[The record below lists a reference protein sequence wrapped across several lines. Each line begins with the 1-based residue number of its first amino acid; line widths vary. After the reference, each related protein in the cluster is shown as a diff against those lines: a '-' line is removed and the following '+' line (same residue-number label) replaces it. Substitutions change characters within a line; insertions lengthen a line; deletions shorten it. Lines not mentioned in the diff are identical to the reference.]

1 MLRLWNGVKN
11 QEKGC
16 KSCKRRRE
24 QKRFVVLDVSNTYF
38 LSNISKQLAATIAE
52 LEEYKLLLSERPT
65 MKKAD
70 FLTRLSEDTPF
81 DTEAQLEN
89 WIKRTEADVR
99 KKQRRDLGLEEEPE
113 EVPTFP
119 LLERP
124 DEELTED
131 EVKEK
136 KRQRLMKG
144 AWDAR
149 MKVKEEKRK
158 ERERMVSCPLCFVI
172 LGRC

>member
-1 MLRLWNGVKN
+1 
-11 QEKGC
+11 
-16 KSCKRRRE
+16 
-24 QKRFVVLDVSNTYF
+24 
-38 LSNISKQLAATIAE
+38 
-52 LEEYKLLLSERPT
+52 

-81 DTEAQLEN
+81 DTEAQLES

-131 EVKEK
+131 EMKEK

-158 ERERMVSCPLCFVI
+158 EKERMVSYPLCSVI
-172 LGRC
+172 WGVADITASIGRGKKERGRGKRDEPRRLGGKVEGSARREVIFLPVATFNC

>member
-1 MLRLWNGVKN
+1 
-11 QEKGC
+11 
-16 KSCKRRRE
+16 
-24 QKRFVVLDVSNTYF
+24 
-38 LSNISKQLAATIAE
+38 
-52 LEEYKLLLSERPT
+52 

-81 DTEAQLEN
+81 DTEAQLET

-131 EVKEK
+131 EVKDK

-158 ERERMVSCPLCFVI
+158 ERERMVSYPLCSVI
-172 LGRC
+172 LGRR